1 MPVDLHLHSLRSDGT
16 DSPAEIVSAAAAAG
30 LAAIA
35 LTDHDTLDGIA
46 EARVAAERTGIRLIP
61 GTELSVDWPTGTMHM
76 LVYYLE
82 PGRGPLQDELDMLR
96 SARTTRNRSILDR
109 LGEHGIAIDYEDV
122 EAEAGGGVIGRPHIA
137 AILIERGH
145 VADMTEA
152 FEHWLGRGRPAY
164 ADRKRLDAVAA
175 IDLALAS
182 GAVPVIA
189 HPHTLGIAA
198 TEFRTAF
205 EELAAAGLAGIESYY
220 AEYDTELRH
229 HLAGI
234 CNALGIVATG
244 GSDYHGRY
252 KPGLS
257 IGTGRG
263 DLRVPDE
270 VVERLD
276 AARQAANPAPG

>member
-16 DSPAEIVSAAAAAG
+16 DSPAEIVAGGAAAG
-30 LAAIA
+30 LTALA

-46 EARVAAERTGIRLIP
+46 EARDAAERTGIRLIP

-76 LVYYLE
+76 LVYHLE

-96 SARTTRNRSILDR
+96 SARTTRNRAILER
-109 LGEHGIAIDYEDV
+109 LAHHGIAIAYEDV

-137 AILIERGH
+137 AILVERGH
-145 VADMTEA
+145 VAGMAEA

-164 ADRKRLDAVAA
+164 VERKRLDAVTA
-175 IDLALAS
+175 IQLALAS

-189 HPHTLGIAA
+189 HPHTLGVAA
-198 TEFRTAF
+198 SEFRSAF

-220 AEYDTELRH
+220 AEYDVELRN

-234 CNALGIVATG
+234 CDALGIVPTG

-263 DLRVPDE
+263 DLRVPDD
-270 VVERLD
+270 VVDRLD
-276 AARQAANPAPG
+276 AARRAANPGLG